1 MAHYAIRIAPQGP
14 LLVVLVGVSA
24 PRKQALIAAGQP
36 VPPPVPAQ
44 LLVDTGATGTAIDV
58 SVIGQLGIQ
67 PTGTMNIRTPSTTT
81 GTHTCSTYDVELTI
95 AGALTKHFP
104 AHPVI
109 DGMFSPQGIHG
120 LLGRD
125 ILKECRM
132 TYGGPDG
139 FMLLS
144 F

>member
-1 MAHYAIRIAPQGP
+1 MAHYAVRIAPQGP

-24 PRKQALIAAGQP
+24 PRKQALITAGQTVPQP
-36 VPPPVPAQ
+36 VMMQ
-44 LLVDTGATGTAIDV
+44 LLIDTGASGTAIDAG
-58 SVIGQLGIQ
+58 VIGQLGIQ

-95 AGALTKHFP
+95 AGPLTKHFP

-109 DGMFSPQGIHG
+109 DGVFAPQGIHG

-139 FMLLS
+139 VVFLS